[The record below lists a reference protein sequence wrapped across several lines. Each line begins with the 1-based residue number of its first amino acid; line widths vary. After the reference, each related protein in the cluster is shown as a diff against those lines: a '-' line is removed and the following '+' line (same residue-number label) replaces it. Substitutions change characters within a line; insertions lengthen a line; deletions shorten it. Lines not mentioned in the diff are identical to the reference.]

1 MKRHH
6 VIINNLYSTLLGYL
20 FVYLFIY
27 FPNYYFSKY
36 ILLILFDL
44 YLKLNQLSYYHYH
57 FSLFL
62 HFSFSAFFRL
72 NIYMH
77 LICKE
82 RGIWWIDI
90 LPTNCVHCLLNPP
103 RYQNYSRYTINP
115 WKMSKSNAAKESISL
130 EFYCFVNV
138 AYYQSM
144 AIIKIQLHSRWN
156 NNEGDPVSH
165 VRPLYIYNTV
175 QTAASGDK
183 IRTNTIEINVSS
195 H

>member
-1 MKRHH
+1 
-6 VIINNLYSTLLGYL
+6 
-20 FVYLFIY
+20 
-27 FPNYYFSKY
+27 
-36 ILLILFDL
+36 
-44 YLKLNQLSYYHYH
+44 
-57 FSLFL
+57 
-62 HFSFSAFFRL
+62 
-72 NIYMH
+72 
-77 LICKE
+77 
-82 RGIWWIDI
+82 
-90 LPTNCVHCLLNPP
+90 
-103 RYQNYSRYTINP
+103 
-115 WKMSKSNAAKESISL
+115 MSKSNAPKESISL

>member
-44 YLKLNQLSYYHYH
+44 YLKLNQLSYHHYH
-57 FSLFL
+57 FSLLL
-62 HFSFSAFFRL
+62 HFSFSSVWIF
-72 NIYMH
+72 
-77 LICKE
+77 ICILYARRE
-82 RGIWWIDI
+82 IDI
-90 LPTNCVHCLLNPP
+90 LPTNCVHCLSNPP

-165 VRPLYIYNTV
+165 VRPLYIYNSV

>member
-6 VIINNLYSTLLGYL
+6 VIINNLYSILLGYL

-44 YLKLNQLSYYHYH
+44 YLKLNQLSLS
-57 FSLFL
+57 FFITSALFL
-62 HFSFSAFFRL
+62 FFRL

-82 RGIWWIDI
+82 RGIWWVDI
-90 LPTNCVHCLLNPP
+90 LPTNCVHCLSNPP

-115 WKMSKSNAAKESISL
+115 WKVSNAAKESISL

-144 AIIKIQLHSRWN
+144 TIIKIQLHSRW
-156 NNEGDPVSH
+156 NEGDPVSH

>member
-44 YLKLNQLSYYHYH
+44 YLKLNQLSYHHYH
-57 FSLFL
+57 FSLLL
-62 HFSFSAFFRL
+62 HFSFSSVWIF
-72 NIYMH
+72 
-77 LICKE
+77 ICILYARRE
-82 RGIWWIDI
+82 IDI
-90 LPTNCVHCLLNPP
+90 LPTNCVHCLSNPP

-115 WKMSKSNAAKESISL
+115 WKVSNAAKESISL

-165 VRPLYIYNTV
+165 VRPLYIYNSV